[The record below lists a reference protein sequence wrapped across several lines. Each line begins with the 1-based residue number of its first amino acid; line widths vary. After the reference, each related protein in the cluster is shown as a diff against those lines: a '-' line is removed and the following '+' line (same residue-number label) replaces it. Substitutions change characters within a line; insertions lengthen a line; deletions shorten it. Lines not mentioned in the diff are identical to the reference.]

1 MERRSAEVAAEPG
14 AAGDSTL
21 FVVGSRSV
29 LRLLE
34 DRGRC
39 SRPGYWP
46 DDVHPDVHER
56 TVAHLVSTMI
66 GPIPTAGLK
75 APPETSP
82 TANAPVMTVQPMAS
96 P

>member
-1 MERRSAEVAAEPG
+1 MERRSAEVVAEPG

-29 LRLLE
+29 LRLE

-46 DDVHPDVHER
+46 DDVHPKV
-56 TVAHLVSTMI
+56 
-66 GPIPTAGLK
+66 
-75 APPETSP
+75 
-82 TANAPVMTVQPMAS
+82 PMS
-96 P
+96 SVT